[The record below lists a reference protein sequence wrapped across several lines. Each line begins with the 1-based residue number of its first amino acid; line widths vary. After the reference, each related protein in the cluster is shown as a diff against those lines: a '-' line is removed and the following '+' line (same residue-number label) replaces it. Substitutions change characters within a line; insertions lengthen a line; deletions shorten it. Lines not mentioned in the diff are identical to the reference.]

1 MPRRLSIILLA
12 SLLCGIALAN
22 ESNDDHEAPPAN
34 VTLTCSVG
42 TSGSAVCF
50 AERPIATFG
59 SFELALGIDTRV
71 IFAGPGTGHVTG
83 YLIIGV
89 YERAWNA
96 WLEIAMPE
104 IVPPIGK
111 NDFLRAG
118 FSFRF

>member
-1 MPRRLSIILLA
+1 MLTRLLITLLG
-12 SLLCGIALAN
+12 LTLIGTALAN
-22 ESNDDHEAPPAN
+22 ESNDEPPQLGG

-59 SFELALGIDTRV
+59 AIELALGIDTRV

-89 YERAWNA
+89 YEHTWNA
-96 WLEIAMPE
+96 WLELAMPE
-104 IVPPIGK
+104 LVPPIGK

-118 FSFRF
+118 FTFRF

>member
-1 MPRRLSIILLA
+1 MPRLLLA
-12 SLLCGIALAN
+12 MILAGTLTGIALAN

-59 SFELALGIDTRV
+59 AVELALGIDTRV
-71 IFAGPGTGHVTG
+71 ILAGPGKGHVTG

-89 YERAWNA
+89 YERAWHA
-96 WLEIAMPE
+96 WLELAMPE